1 MLFPTITFAIFFA
14 IVLPLNWIFAPR
26 PRQWRVF
33 ILIASYIFYGW
44 WSAPFVLLLAG
55 VSLWSQTMVLVIDRT
70 KTERARK
77 IALAVAVAG
86 DLGALAYFKYTDFF
100 LSSGLDAL
108 AHVGVAY
115 NSPLPEITL
124 PVGISFFTFQ
134 ALTYV
139 VDTYRRQMRPVG
151 WLDAC
156 VYISYFPHLVAGPI
170 VRASEFMPQIAR
182 RLDPRRIP
190 VGHAYIL
197 ILGGVFKKVVLSDLL
212 SSRIVDPVFAA
223 PKLHSAPESILA
235 MYAYAAQ
242 IYCDFSGY
250 TDIAI
255 GIALLL
261 GIRFPQNFD
270 GPYTATS
277 LRDFWRRWHMTL
289 SRFLRDYLY
298 IPLGGNRKGT
308 GRTYIN
314 LMATMLLGGLWHG
327 ASWTFVVWGGIHGTG
342 LAVEHAND
350 ARRKRRGLGPLNPRG
365 ASRWIARII
374 TFQIVCIAWVF
385 FRATSFGNAWAMFES
400 MLRNWGMA
408 SPLVTATVLAAT
420 IAGIGVQYVPRVY
433 LERLTEWFG
442 KLHPVVMGLAIT
454 VCLLVTFNLGPEGVA
469 PFIYFS
475 F

>member
-1 MLFPTITFAIFFA
+1 MLFPTLTFAIFFA
-14 IVLPLNWIFAPR
+14 IVLPLNWIFAPH
-26 PRQWRVF
+26 PRRWRIF
-33 ILIASYIFYGW
+33 ILIASYVFYGW
-44 WSAPFVLLLAG
+44 WSAPFVLLLAA
-55 VSLWSQTMVLVIDRT
+55 VSLWSQAMVLVIDRT
-70 KTERARK
+70 RTESARK
-77 IALAVAVAG
+77 WALAVAVLG
-86 DLGALAYFKYTDFF
+86 DLGVLAYFKYTDFF
-100 LSSGLDAL
+100 LSSIQTSMIDAGFHTSW
-108 AHVGVAY
+108 A
-115 NSPLPEITL
+115 LPQITL

-139 VDTYRRQMRPVG
+139 VDTYRRQMKPVG

-182 RLDPRRIP
+182 RLDPRRVE
-190 VGHAYIL
+190 VGRAYIL

-223 PKLHSAPESILA
+223 PRLHSAPENILA

-270 GPYTATS
+270 SPYTATS

-298 IPLGGNRKGT
+298 IPLGGNRKGVT
-308 GRTYIN
+308 RTYVN

-327 ASWTFVVWGGIHGTG
+327 ASWTFVVWGGIHGVG
-342 LAVEHAND
+342 LVVEHANA
-350 ARRKRRGLGPLNPRG
+350 ARRKAMGLAEKPLEG
-365 ASRWIARII
+365 AAKWIARLI
-374 TFQIVCIAWVF
+374 TFQIVCVAWVF
-385 FRATSFGNAWAMFES
+385 FRASSFNDAWQVFES
-400 MLRNWGMA
+400 MVSNWGKG
-408 SPLVTATVLAAT
+408 SPLITATVILAT
-420 IAGIGVQYVPRVY
+420 VTGIGVQYVPRTA
-433 LERLTEWFG
+433 LERLNDWFG
-442 KLHPVVMGLAIT
+442 RLHPVTMGLALG
-454 VCLLVTFNLGPEGVA
+454 VCLLVTFNLGPQGVA

>member
-1 MLFPTITFAIFFA
+1 MLFPTATFAIFFA
-14 IVLPLNWIFAPR
+14 IVLPLNWMFAPF
-26 PRQWRVF
+26 PRQWRIF
-33 ILIASYIFYGW
+33 ILVASYIFYGW
-44 WSAPFVLLLAG
+44 WSAPFVLLLAA
-55 VSLWSQTMVLVIDRT
+55 VSLWTQGMVLVLDRT
-70 KTERARK
+70 TTERARK
-77 IALAVAVAG
+77 IALTVGVVG

-100 LSSGLDAL
+100 LSSLQDL
-108 AHVGVAY
+108 LPHVGIAY
-115 NSPLPEITL
+115 NSALPDITL
-124 PVGISFFTFQ
+124 PIGISFFTFQ
-134 ALTYV
+134 AITYLA
-139 VDTYRRQMRPVG
+139 DTYRRQMRPVG
-151 WLDAC
+151 WLDAL

-190 VGHAYIL
+190 VGRAYIL
-197 ILGGVFKKVVLSDLL
+197 IIGGVFKKVVLSDII
-212 SSRIVDPVFAA
+212 SSHIVDPVFQD
-223 PKLHSAPESILA
+223 PKLHSAPENILA
-235 MYAYAAQ
+235 MYGYAAQ

-270 GPYTATS
+270 SPYAAVS
-277 LRDFWRRWHMTL
+277 LQDFWRRWHMTL

-298 IPLGGNRKGT
+298 IPLGGNRKGHT
-308 GRTYIN
+308 RTMVN

-342 LAVEHAND
+342 LVAEHARAD
-350 ARRKRRGLGPLNPRG
+350 RRKARGLPPFNPSG
-365 ASRWIARII
+365 ASRWIARIV

-385 FRATSFGNAWAMFES
+385 FRATSFGNAWDVFDS
-400 MLRNWGMA
+400 MLTNWGQA
-408 SPLVTATVLAAT
+408 SPLITASVVAATVV
-420 IAGIGVQYVPRVY
+420 GIGVQYVPRAT

-442 KLHPVVMGLAIT
+442 KLHPVVMGAAIAL
-454 VCLLVTFNLGPEGVA
+454 CLIVTFNLGPEGVS